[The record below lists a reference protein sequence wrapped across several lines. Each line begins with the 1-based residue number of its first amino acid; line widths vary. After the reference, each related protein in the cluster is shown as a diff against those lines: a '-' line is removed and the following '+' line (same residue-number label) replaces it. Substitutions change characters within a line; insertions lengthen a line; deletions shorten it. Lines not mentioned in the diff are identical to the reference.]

1 MLSRRSGARFNRGR
15 VAGGG
20 AGNPVQA
27 GVASV
32 DDAAPQEGG
41 QINFTDDLTGITD
54 GFTTTDVVAV
64 LGGIDQGS
72 LTDNLDDTWSYQ
84 VDPVTLANA
93 NGNWTFRRETPEG
106 NRNSNAVPV
115 VVRRVHAVIF
125 PLPFALGAS

>member
-1 MLSRRSGARFNRGR
+1 MRSALALAQASTL
-15 VAGGG
+15 VTGGS
-20 AGNPVQA
+20 NPVQP

-32 DDAAPQEGG
+32 DDDNPQEGG
-41 QINFTDDLTGITD
+41 QINFTLDLTAVTD

-84 VDPVTLANA
+84 VDPVTFANA
-93 NGNWTFRRETPEG
+93 NGNWTFRRETAEG
-106 NRNSNAVPV
+106 NRNSNAVLV